1 VKLIVTEKYKQALN
15 IAKALG
21 KYKIINKRYLNKYLK
36 IIISP
41 NYIILPLL
49 GHITEYDTIYNLKD
63 WSFYSVLEILRNK
76 NSIIKK

>member
-21 KYKIINKRYLNKYLK
+21 KYKIINKRYLNKNIK

-49 GHITEYDTIYNLKD
+49 GHITEYGPKAEYVGPLNLKFPYQRKLLD
-63 WSFYSVLEILRNK
+63 KI
-76 NSIIKK
+76 